1 MLRTTADGSK
11 TLYSEKFGQ
20 HYHSVFGAETESLE
34 VFIQLGLLEATGKFK
49 EINLFE
55 LGFGSGLNARLSARF
70 AQEKGVFVN
79 YTGIEAYPVEEEFSA
94 ALPEETAALHALT
107 WDDTHQ
113 INPWFRFRKIKAFL
127 EDFSSEERFN
137 VVYFDAFAP
146 ESQPELWTVEVFEKI
161 AGLMVEEGVMTTYC
175 SKVSVQR
182 NMRAA
187 GFKVEK
193 HPGPPHKREVLRA
206 IKAKR

>member
-34 VFIQLGLLEATGKFK
+34 VFIQLGLLEATRKFK

-55 LGFGSGLNARLSARF
+55 LGFGSGLNAQLSARF
-70 AQEKGVFVN
+70 AQEKGILVK
-79 YTGIEAYPVEEEFSA
+79 YTGIEAYPVEEAFTSS
-94 ALPEETAALHALT
+94 LPEETAALHALS
-107 WDDTHQ
+107 WNEPHQ
-113 INPWFRFRKIKAFL
+113 INPWFRFRKIETFL
-127 EDFSSEERFN
+127 EEFSSEERFN
-137 VVYFDAFAP
+137 LVYFDAFAP
-146 ESQPELWTVEVFEKI
+146 ESQPELWTVEVFEKM
-161 AGLMVEEGVMTTYC
+161 AGLMVEEGVLTTYC

-182 NMRAA
+182 NMREA

-206 IKAKR
+206 VKMAL

>member
-70 AQEKGVFVN
+70 AQEKGVFIN

-107 WDDTHQ
+107 WDVTHQ